1 MNSKQNLINYLYL
14 QHFHACSI
22 LSLSHALFSY
32 LFIQPIIF
40 HRIVAQLYFWILYSM
55 YFIFTMHEHETYR
68 KIIAVSPTL
77 SEGKVGK
84 YEAFRIIRNQL

>member
-1 MNSKQNLINYLYL
+1 
-14 QHFHACSI
+14 
-22 LSLSHALFSY
+22 
-32 LFIQPIIF
+32 
-40 HRIVAQLYFWILYSM
+40 
-55 YFIFTMHEHETYR
+55 MHEHETYR